1 MAAHLSQALCKP
13 SRGSAS
19 GVVVGGLPFACAAVM
34 TVLLGHQ
41 SGLGGH
47 RSWGAQA
54 HGYEAV
60 RMKHLSG
67 PFTRKKE
74 CLELTA
80 TDASHFGLR

>member
-34 TVLLGHQ
+34 TVLLCHQ